1 MKRSEIVQGIKD
13 YLDIT
18 EADPKFLPDSLE
30 RANYILD
37 FCEMLGMLPPERTR
51 PATEYEKKVGTD
63 KNSFLGIKV
72 ENTWEPEE

>member
-37 FCEMLGMLPPERTR
+37 FCEMLGMLPPPYNDYTGVCE
-51 PATEYEKKVGTD
+51 
-63 KNSFLGIKV
+63 
-72 ENTWEPEE
+72 WEPEE